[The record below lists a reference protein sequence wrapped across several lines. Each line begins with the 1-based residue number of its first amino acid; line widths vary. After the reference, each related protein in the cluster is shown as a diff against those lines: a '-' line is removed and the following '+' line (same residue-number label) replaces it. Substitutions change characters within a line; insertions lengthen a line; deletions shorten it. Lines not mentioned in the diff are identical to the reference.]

1 MTVTNAK
8 SFVPYDVKQLVRQSP
23 TSMLIGASFL
33 VLAVFCLVGLVAD
46 SRVVT
51 GAPVWLKPLKFAI
64 SSALYAFTFPW
75 FLQHLEGHARFR
87 RIAEPLVGV
96 ILFIEVALITVQ
108 AARGVQ
114 SHFNISTTLDA
125 AIFDIMGS
133 SIALLWVLQI
143 WTAILLL
150 RQRFADPVV
159 ASSLRLALLLTVCG
173 SGVGWFMTTPTRAQ
187 FEGFRHGV
195 VMRAGSHTV
204 GAPDGGPGL
213 PLTGWST
220 EHGDLRVPHFV
231 GLHALQL
238 LPLFGLLISRTRM
251 SARRRQR
258 LVRLAGASY
267 FALFAFLL
275 IEALAGVPLAS
286 TATLVG
292 LGLWAIVTL
301 GALLAVTSGSSPAA
315 VEAA

>member
-1 MTVTNAK
+1 VTNAQ
-8 SFVPYDVKQLVRQSP
+8 SFVPYDVKRLVRESP
-23 TSMLIGASFL
+23 TSMLVGVSFL
-33 VLAVFCLVGLVAD
+33 VLATFCLVGLAVDA
-46 SRVVT
+46 RVVT

-75 FLQHLEGHARFR
+75 FLQHLWGHARFR
-87 RIAEPLVGV
+87 RIAEPLVAV

-125 AIFDIMGS
+125 AIFNVMGT
-133 SIALLWVLQI
+133 SIFLLWALQI

-150 RQRFADPVV
+150 RQHFTDPVV

-173 SGVGWFMTTPTRAQ
+173 SSVGWFMTTPTRAQ
-187 FEGFRHGV
+187 FDGFRHGV

-220 EHGDLRVPHFV
+220 DHGDLRVAHFV

-238 LPLFGLLISRTRM
+238 LPLFGLLISRTRT
-251 SARRRQR
+251 SVRWRLR

-267 FALFAFLL
+267 FGLFAFLL
-275 IEALAGVPLAS
+275 TEALAGVSLAS
-286 TATLVG
+286 PTTLIG
-292 LGLWAIVTL
+292 LGLWAVVSL
-301 GALLAVTSGSSPAA
+301 SAFLAMMAAGSPAVA
-315 VEAA
+315 EAT